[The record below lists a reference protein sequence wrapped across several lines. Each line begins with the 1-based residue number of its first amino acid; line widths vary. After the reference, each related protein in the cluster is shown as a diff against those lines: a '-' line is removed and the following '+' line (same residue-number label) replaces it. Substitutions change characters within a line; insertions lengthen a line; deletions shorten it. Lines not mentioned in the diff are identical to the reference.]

1 MIQKVQRC
9 FESNSVLYTRH
20 AKYEMKTEEFGR
32 IFDHEV
38 CEAIYNGEVI
48 EAYPEDKPY
57 PSVLIFGR
65 TIVDRPLHIVCAYD
79 NMEIF
84 VIIITVY
91 QPNPKLWMEYKR
103 RKKS

>member
-1 MIQKVQRC
+1 
-9 FESNSVLYTRH
+9 
-20 AKYEMKTEEFGR
+20 MKTEECGR

-38 CEAIYNGEVI
+38 CEAVYNGEVI

-65 TIVDRPLHIVCAYD
+65 TVVDRPLHIVCAYD
-79 NMEIF
+79 DVENL

-91 QPNPKLWMEYKR
+91 QPNPEL
-103 RKKS
+103 